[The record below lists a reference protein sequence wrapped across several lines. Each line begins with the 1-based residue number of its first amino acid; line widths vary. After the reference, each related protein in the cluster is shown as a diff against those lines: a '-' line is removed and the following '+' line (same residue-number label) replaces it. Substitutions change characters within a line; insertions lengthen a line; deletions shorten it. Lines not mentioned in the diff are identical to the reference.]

1 MEIEN
6 YISTH
11 TYTYYMSTKTITIT
25 TEAYEKLASM
35 KVAKESF
42 SDVINRITGKR
53 SILELAGV
61 LSNEETREMKK
72 HIAEIRK
79 RAQEEMEEKLKKLI

>member
-1 MEIEN
+1 MKIEN

-11 TYTYYMSTKTITIT
+11 TYTYFMATKTITIT

-42 SDVINRITGKR
+42 SDVINRITGKS
-53 SILELAGV
+53 SILKLAGV
-61 LSNEETREMKK
+61 LSNQEAKEMKK

-79 RAQEEMEEKLKKLI
+79 ISEEEMEEKLKKLI